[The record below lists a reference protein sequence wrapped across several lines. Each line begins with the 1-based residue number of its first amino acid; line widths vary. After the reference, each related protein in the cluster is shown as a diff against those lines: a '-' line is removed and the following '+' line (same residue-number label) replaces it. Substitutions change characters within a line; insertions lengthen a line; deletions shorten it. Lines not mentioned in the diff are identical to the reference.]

1 MKELL
6 GKVKLKP
13 LSLPLK
19 IIVNKADLL
28 DDTKMA
34 HELNSFITDVEKSLT
49 SKIRNAST
57 LFKYSR
63 YPLILNTR
71 YLVIFHHLEHFFGPS
86 RIPSKCPYKFV
97 RYLEPSYLKF
107 SSCRTILSV
116 HSMLLRLFSIKH
128 LERFHFTHW
137 NVEIIHLQ
145 TFIECLSLL
154 ILTRQHVAQAKA

>member
-13 LSLPLK
+13 LNPPQK

-49 SKIRNAST
+49 SKIPNTFT

-97 RYLEPSYLKF
+97 RYL
-107 SSCRTILSV
+107 
-116 HSMLLRLFSIKH
+116 
-128 LERFHFTHW
+128 
-137 NVEIIHLQ
+137 
-145 TFIECLSLL
+145 
-154 ILTRQHVAQAKA
+154 